1 MHYAS
6 ARSHKRAIYLSI
18 YRISAHTLYA
28 SAFLFHTCSQSLSG
42 CRGVSRTCSL
52 CFSLSLSLSD
62 YYVPLF
68 SLISVGK
75 HYFSHMHIYT
85 RTVST
90 SPLYAH
96 ICAYV
101 SPARTLSLGLSRTHC
116 PPPRHTSLLVV
127 GRYDFIISFGRISL
141 AVRLD
146 GNTRQSFTLVRI
158 GPLQLKKEPTPGTVY

>member
-1 MHYAS
+1 MHRHFSFTHA
-6 ARSHKRAIYLSI
+6 HNLS
-18 YRISAHTLYA
+18 
-28 SAFLFHTCSQSLSG
+28 
-42 CRGVSRTCSL
+42 RGVGESHAHALSV
-52 CFSLSLSLSD
+52 SLSLSLSD

-116 PPPRHTSLLVV
+116 PPPQH
-127 GRYDFIISFGRISL
+127 IISLGRMSL

>member
-1 MHYAS
+1 MHRHFS
-6 ARSHKRAIYLSI
+6 FTH
-18 YRISAHTLYA
+18 AHN
-28 SAFLFHTCSQSLSG
+28 LF
-42 CRGVSRTCSL
+42 RGVGESHAHALSV
-52 CFSLSLSLSD
+52 SLSLSD

-75 HYFSHMHIYT
+75 HYFSHMYTYT

-101 SPARTLSLGLSRTHC
+101 SPARTLSLGLSHTHC
-116 PPPRHTSLLVV
+116 PPRHTSLLVV

-146 GNTRQSFTLVRI
+146 GNTRQSFTLVRT
-158 GPLQLKKEPTPGTVY
+158 LAVEERATPGTVY

>member
-1 MHYAS
+1 MHQHFSFTHAHNLS
-6 ARSHKRAIYLSI
+6 QGVGVSHAHALSI
-18 YRISAHTLYA
+18 
-28 SAFLFHTCSQSLSG
+28 
-42 CRGVSRTCSL
+42 
-52 CFSLSLSLSD
+52 SLSLSD

-68 SLISVGK
+68 SLILVGK

-116 PPPRHTSLLVV
+116 PPRHTSLLVV
-127 GRYDFIISFGRISL
+127 GRYDSIISFGRISL
-141 AVRLD
+141 TVRLD
-146 GNTRQSFTLVRI
+146 GNMRQSFNLVRTLAVEEKAYSWYCILVI
-158 GPLQLKKEPTPGTVY
+158 GVCTKYTWIPGIVRVCILSTN

>member
-1 MHYAS
+1 MPRPVLTNALYIS
-6 ARSHKRAIYLSI
+6 LYLPHKCTHFICI
-18 YRISAHTLYA
+18 GI
-28 SAFLFHTCSQSLSG
+28 SLSHMLTISLRVSG
-42 CRGVSRTCSL
+42 CLTHMLSL
-52 CFSLSLSLSD
+52 FLSLSD

-85 RTVST
+85 HTIST

-116 PPPRHTSLLVV
+116 PPRHTSLLVV
-127 GRYDFIISFGRISL
+127 GRYDFIVSFGRIPL

-146 GNTRQSFTLVRI
+146 GNTRQSFILVRI
-158 GPLQLKKEPTPGTVY
+158 GPL

>member
-1 MHYAS
+1 MHRHFSFTHA
-6 ARSHKRAIYLSI
+6 HNLS
-18 YRISAHTLYA
+18 
-28 SAFLFHTCSQSLSG
+28 QG
-42 CRGVSRTCSL
+42 VGVSHAHALSV
-52 CFSLSLSLSD
+52 SLSLSD

-85 RTVST
+85 CTVST

-96 ICAYV
+96 ICAYM
-101 SPARTLSLGLSRTHC
+101 SPSRTLSLGLSRTHC
-116 PPPRHTSLLVV
+116 PPRHTSLIVV
-127 GRYDFIISFGRISL
+127 GRYDFIISFSRISL

-158 GPLQLKKEPTPGTVY
+158 GPLQLKK

>member
-1 MHYAS
+1 MHRHFSFTHA
-6 ARSHKRAIYLSI
+6 HNLS
-18 YRISAHTLYA
+18 
-28 SAFLFHTCSQSLSG
+28 QG
-42 CRGVSRTCSL
+42 VGVSHAHALSV
-52 CFSLSLSLSD
+52 SLSLSD

>member
-1 MHYAS
+1 MHRHFSFTHA
-6 ARSHKRAIYLSI
+6 HNLS
-18 YRISAHTLYA
+18 
-28 SAFLFHTCSQSLSG
+28 QG
-42 CRGVSRTCSL
+42 VGVSHTHALSV
-52 CFSLSLSLSD
+52 SLSLSD

-146 GNTRQSFTLVRI
+146 GNTRQSFTLVWI
-158 GPLQLKKEPTPGTVY
+158 GPLQLKKDPTPGTVY

>member
-1 MHYAS
+1 MHRHFSFTHA
-6 ARSHKRAIYLSI
+6 HNLS
-18 YRISAHTLYA
+18 
-28 SAFLFHTCSQSLSG
+28 QG
-42 CRGVSRTCSL
+42 VGVSHAHALSV
-52 CFSLSLSLSD
+52 SLSLSD

-116 PPPRHTSLLVV
+116 PPRHTSLLVV
-127 GRYDFIISFGRISL
+127 GRYDSIISFGRISL
-141 AVRLD
+141 TVWLD

>member
-1 MHYAS
+1 M
-6 ARSHKRAIYLSI
+6 LT
-18 YRISAHTLYA
+18 ISPEV
-28 SAFLFHTCSQSLSG
+28 SG
-42 CRGVSRTCSL
+42 CLTHTHSL
-52 CFSLSLSLSD
+52 YISLSLSD

-85 RTVST
+85 HTVST

-116 PPPRHTSLLVV
+116 TPPPHRHTSLLVV
-127 GRYDFIISFGRISL
+127 GRYDSIRSFGRISL
-141 AVRLD
+141 TVRLD
-146 GNTRQSFTLVRI
+146 GNTRQSFTQVRALAVEEKAYSWYCILVI
-158 GPLQLKKEPTPGTVY
+158 GVCTKYT

>member
-52 CFSLSLSLSD
+52 CISLSLSD

-68 SLISVGK
+68 SLILVGK

-90 SPLYAH
+90 SPLYVPM
-96 ICAYV
+96 C
-101 SPARTLSLGLSRTHC
+101 LRTHIIFR
-116 PPPRHTSLLVV
+116 PLSHTLPPRHTSLLVV

-146 GNTRQSFTLVRI
+146 GNTRQSFILVRM
-158 GPLQLKKEPTPGTVY
+158 GPLQLKKEPTPGTIY

>member
-1 MHYAS
+1 MH
-6 ARSHKRAIYLSI
+6 KCTQFVCIGI
-18 YRISAHTLYA
+18 
-28 SAFLFHTCSQSLSG
+28 SLSHMLTISLRVSG
-42 CRGVSRTCSL
+42 CLTHMLSL
-52 CFSLSLSLSD
+52 FLSLSD

-101 SPARTLSLGLSRTHC
+101 SPARTLSLGLSRTHS
-116 PPPRHTSLLVV
+116 PRHTSLIVV

>member
-1 MHYAS
+1 MHRHFSFTHA
-6 ARSHKRAIYLSI
+6 HNLS
-18 YRISAHTLYA
+18 
-28 SAFLFHTCSQSLSG
+28 QG
-42 CRGVSRTCSL
+42 VGVSHAHALSV
-52 CFSLSLSLSD
+52 SLSLSLSD

-116 PPPRHTSLLVV
+116 PPRHTSLIVV

-158 GPLQLKKEPTPGTVY
+158 GPLQLKKESTPGIVY

>member
-1 MHYAS
+1 MHRHFSFTHA
-6 ARSHKRAIYLSI
+6 HNLS
-18 YRISAHTLYA
+18 
-28 SAFLFHTCSQSLSG
+28 QG
-42 CRGVSRTCSL
+42 VGVSHAHALSV
-52 CFSLSLSLSD
+52 SLSLSLSD

-101 SPARTLSLGLSRTHC
+101 SPARTLSLGLSRTHW
-116 PPPRHTSLLVV
+116 PPRHTSLLVV

-141 AVRLD
+141 AIRLD

>member
-1 MHYAS
+1 MHRHFSFTHA
-6 ARSHKRAIYLSI
+6 HNLS
-18 YRISAHTLYA
+18 
-28 SAFLFHTCSQSLSG
+28 QG
-42 CRGVSRTCSL
+42 VGVSDEHALSV
-52 CFSLSLSLSD
+52 SLSLSV

-85 RTVST
+85 CTVST

-96 ICAYV
+96 ICAYM
-101 SPARTLSLGLSRTHC
+101 SPPRTLSLGLSRTHC
-116 PPPRHTSLLVV
+116 PPRHTSLLVV

-146 GNTRQSFTLVRI
+146 GNMRQSFTLGRI
-158 GPLQLKKEPTPGTVY
+158 GPLQLEKEPTPGTIY

>member
-1 MHYAS
+1 MHRHFSFTHA
-6 ARSHKRAIYLSI
+6 HNLS
-18 YRISAHTLYA
+18 
-28 SAFLFHTCSQSLSG
+28 QG
-42 CRGVSRTCSL
+42 VGVSHAHALSV
-52 CFSLSLSLSD
+52 SLSLSLSD

-116 PPPRHTSLLVV
+116 PPRHTSLLVV

>member
-1 MHYAS
+1 MHKCT
-6 ARSHKRAIYLSI
+6 HFICI
-18 YRISAHTLYA
+18 GI
-28 SAFLFHTCSQSLSG
+28 SLSHMLTISLRVSG
-42 CRGVSRTCSL
+42 CLTHMLSL
-52 CFSLSLSLSD
+52 FLSLSLSISD

-85 RTVST
+85 CTVST

-101 SPARTLSLGLSRTHC
+101 SPARTLSLVLSRTQC

-158 GPLQLKKEPTPGTVY
+158 RPLQLKKEPTPGTVY

>member
-1 MHYAS
+1 M
-6 ARSHKRAIYLSI
+6 LT
-18 YRISAHTLYA
+18 ISLRV
-28 SAFLFHTCSQSLSG
+28 SG
-42 CRGVSRTCSL
+42 CLTHMLSL
-52 CFSLSLSLSD
+52 YLSLSN

-85 RTVST
+85 CTVST

-116 PPPRHTSLLVV
+116 PRPRHTSLLVV

-141 AVRLD
+141 TVRLH

>member
-1 MHYAS
+1 M
-6 ARSHKRAIYLSI
+6 LT
-18 YRISAHTLYA
+18 ISCGVSGCLTHTL
-28 SAFLFHTCSQSLSG
+28 SLY
-42 CRGVSRTCSL
+42 L
-52 CFSLSLSLSD
+52 CLSLSD

-75 HYFSHMHIYT
+75 HYFSHMHIHT
-85 RTVST
+85 RMVST

-101 SPARTLSLGLSRTHC
+101 SPARTLSLGLSHTHC
-116 PPPRHTSLLVV
+116 PPRHTSLLVV
-127 GRYDFIISFGRISL
+127 GRYDSIRSFGRISL
-141 AVRLD
+141 TVRLD

>member
-1 MHYAS
+1 MHRHFSFTHA
-6 ARSHKRAIYLSI
+6 HNLS
-18 YRISAHTLYA
+18 
-28 SAFLFHTCSQSLSG
+28 QG
-42 CRGVSRTCSL
+42 VGVSHAHALSV
-52 CFSLSLSLSD
+52 SLSLSD

-85 RTVST
+85 RTIST

-101 SPARTLSLGLSRTHC
+101 SPACTLSLGLSRTHC
-116 PPPRHTSLLVV
+116 PPRHTSLLVV
-127 GRYDFIISFGRISL
+127 GRYDFIMSFGRISL
-141 AVRLD
+141 AVRMD

>member
-1 MHYAS
+1 MHRHFSFTHAHNLS
-6 ARSHKRAIYLSI
+6 QGVGVSH
-18 YRISAHTLYA
+18 AHTL
-28 SAFLFHTCSQSLSG
+28 SI
-42 CRGVSRTCSL
+42 
-52 CFSLSLSLSD
+52 SLSLSD

-85 RTVST
+85 CTVST

-116 PPPRHTSLLVV
+116 IPHRHTSLLVV

-141 AVRLD
+141 PVRLD

>member
-1 MHYAS
+1 MHRHFSFTHAHNLS
-6 ARSHKRAIYLSI
+6 RGVGVSH
-18 YRISAHTLYA
+18 AHTP
-28 SAFLFHTCSQSLSG
+28 S
-42 CRGVSRTCSL
+42 V
-52 CFSLSLSLSD
+52 SLSLSLSD

-116 PPPRHTSLLVV
+116 PPRHTSLLVV

>member
-1 MHYAS
+1 MHRHFSFTHA
-6 ARSHKRAIYLSI
+6 HNLS
-18 YRISAHTLYA
+18 RVV
-28 SAFLFHTCSQSLSG
+28 
-42 CRGVSRTCSL
+42 GVSHTHTPSV
-52 CFSLSLSLSD
+52 SLSLSLSLSN

-101 SPARTLSLGLSRTHC
+101 SPACTLSLGLSRTHC
-116 PPPRHTSLLVV
+116 PPKHTSLLVV
-127 GRYDFIISFGRISL
+127 GRYDSFRSFGRISL
-141 AVRLD
+141 TVRLD
-146 GNTRQSFTLVRI
+146 GNTRQSFTQVRTLAVEEKAYSWYCILVI
-158 GPLQLKKEPTPGTVY
+158 GVCTKYM

>member
-1 MHYAS
+1 MHRHFSFTHA
-6 ARSHKRAIYLSI
+6 HNLS
-18 YRISAHTLYA
+18 
-28 SAFLFHTCSQSLSG
+28 QG
-42 CRGVSRTCSL
+42 VGVSQAHALSV
-52 CFSLSLSLSD
+52 SLSLSD

-116 PPPRHTSLLVV
+116 PPRHTSLIVV

-146 GNTRQSFTLVRI
+146 GNTRQSFTLVWTLAVEERAYSWYCILVI
-158 GPLQLKKEPTPGTVY
+158 GVCTKYMWIPGIVRVCILSTN